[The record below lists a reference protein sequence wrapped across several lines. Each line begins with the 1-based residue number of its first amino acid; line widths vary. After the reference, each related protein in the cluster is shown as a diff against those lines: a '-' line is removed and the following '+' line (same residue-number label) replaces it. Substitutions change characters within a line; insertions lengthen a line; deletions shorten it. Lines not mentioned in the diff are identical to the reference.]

1 MRVLGIETSC
11 DETAAAIVEDGRRP
25 DRPLLLSGR
34 GLSESGSCS
43 GHLSGAPARA
53 GTPRAHAEPGL
64 SSAPDESPGAR
75 DRMGP
80 DVRVL
85 GIETSCDETAAA
97 IVEDGRRP
105 LADVVATQI
114 EIHRRWG
121 GVVPELA
128 SRNHVVQ
135 VMPVVDEALSRAGLG
150 PEGIDAV
157 AVTSGPGLVGALLVG
172 VQAAKALALAWGKPL
187 VRVNHL
193 EGHLVAAFLAE
204 TPPTFPFLGLVVSG
218 GHTSLYAARGF
229 GDYALLGQTRDDAA
243 GEAFD
248 KGAKLLGLPYPGG
261 VAIDRLAKEGDPA
274 AIRFPKAIVKGADL
288 DFSFSGLKTALLH
301 HVRKHGVPAGQA
313 LADLCASYQE
323 AIVRALVEKA
333 FRAARRLQFERL
345 VLSGGVA
352 ANSRLRAATAARA
365 AEYEGMQVFLPP
377 VKLCTDNAAMIAVA
391 GTHALERGERSGPEL
406 NADPAWRL

>member
-1 MRVLGIETSC
+1 MRVLAIETSC
-11 DETAAAIVEDGRRP
+11 DETAAAVVEDGRRA
-25 DRPLLLSGR
+25 LS
-34 GLSESGSCS
+34 
-43 GHLSGAPARA
+43 
-53 GTPRAHAEPGL
+53 
-64 SSAPDESPGAR
+64 
-75 DRMGP
+75 
-80 DVRVL
+80 DV
-85 GIETSCDETAAA
+85 I
-97 IVEDGRRP
+97 
-105 LADVVATQI
+105 ATQI
-114 EIHRRWG
+114 DIHRRWG

-135 VMPVVDEALSRAGLG
+135 VMPVVDEALARAGVG
-150 PEGIDAV
+150 PGGVDAI

-193 EGHLVAAFLAE
+193 EGHLVAAFLSEKAPE
-204 TPPTFPFLGLVVSG
+204 FPYLGLVVSG
-218 GHTSLYAARGF
+218 GHTSLYAARAF
-229 GDYALLGQTRDDAA
+229 GDYENLGQTRDDAA

-261 VAIDRLAKEGDPA
+261 VAIDRLAKEGDA
-274 AIRFPKAIVKGADL
+274 RAIRFPKAIVKGADL

-301 HVRKHGVPAGQA
+301 HVRKHGVPEGRA

-333 FRAARRLQFERL
+333 FRAARRLQFDRL

-352 ANSRLRAATAARA
+352 ANSRLRAAVSERA
-365 AEYEGMQVFLPP
+365 GEYEGMQVFLPAP
-377 VKLCTDNAAMIAVA
+377 RLCTDNAAMIAVA
-391 GTHALERGERSGPEL
+391 GTHAFLRGERAGATL